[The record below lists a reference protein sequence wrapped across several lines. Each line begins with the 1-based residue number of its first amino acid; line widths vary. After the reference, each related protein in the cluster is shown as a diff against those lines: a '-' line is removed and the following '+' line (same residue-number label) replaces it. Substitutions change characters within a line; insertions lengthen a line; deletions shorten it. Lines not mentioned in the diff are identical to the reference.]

1 MYLQSSGDGKQ
12 KHIIVCKVNSEER
25 EAKKKAAFEKK
36 LVSFK
41 SFFLLFVVE
50 FWEKISVVCF
60 S

>member
-1 MYLQSSGDGKQ
+1 MYLQSAGEGKQ

-41 SFFLLFVVE
+41 SFFCRLSLDSG
-50 FWEKISVVCF
+50 EKTSVVCF